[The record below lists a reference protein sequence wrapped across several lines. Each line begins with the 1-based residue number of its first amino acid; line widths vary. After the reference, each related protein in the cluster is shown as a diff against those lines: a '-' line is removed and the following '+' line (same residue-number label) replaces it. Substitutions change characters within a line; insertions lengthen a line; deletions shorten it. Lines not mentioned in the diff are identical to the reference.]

1 MTLPKIGKPATRALN
16 SQGIYTLEAVSQYT
30 SHLELADALRSE
42 ANTNIPNK
50 LYFSTNYILKRKFSH
65 HYLLS

>member
-30 SHLELADALRSE
+30 KSSLMEMHGGYI
-42 ANTNIPNK
+42 NIGTSFISAPTT
-50 LYFSTNYILKRKFSH
+50 F
-65 HYLLS
+65 

>member
-30 SHLELADALRSE
+30 KSSLTVHFGHLLVQSNL
-42 ANTNIPNK
+42 I
-50 LYFSTNYILKRKFSH
+50 I
-65 HYLLS
+65 

>member
-30 SHLELADALRSE
+30 KSSLMEMHGVGPKAIKYMEQALFNTAHFKTEVRSSL
-42 ANTNIPNK
+42 P
-50 LYFSTNYILKRKFSH
+50 
-65 HYLLS
+65 LS